1 MWGRVRL
8 QTYYIRTSKLK
19 PKFAGEGGYVPFL
32 LTERGEIDD
41 PERLIYIF
49 MPKKNLFCTKNKNNV

>member
-19 PKFAGEGGYVPFL
+19 PKLAGEGGYVPFL
-32 LTERGEIDD
+32 LTDRG
-41 PERLIYIF
+41 
-49 MPKKNLFCTKNKNNV
+49 